1 MFVFVITPG
10 FIMCVSELVS
20 RLMEDEDRLCTHG
33 KHMNSIASRKYAPSN
48 SNIPPNATLV

>member
-1 MFVFVITPG
+1 MFVFVVTPG